1 MQKDNFKL
9 FLKFG
14 ERSKHE
20 KVCQAIDFKR
30 FLELF
35 QKNGEYC
42 GLIYK
47 INQGQAKIE
56 RLTFWNTY
64 QNPEKLD
71 L

>member
-42 GLIYK
+42 GLSSFRYK
-47 INQGQAKIE
+47 SKATTADIGQIMS
-56 RLTFWNTY
+56 TIVV
-64 QNPEKLD
+64 
-71 L
+71 